1 MNEQQ
6 ATDKLSNELF
16 AYLRHQSTGPK
27 MATEAVCQALAGII
41 KTGGQAKT
49 PEGQRLLVMN
59 AALMI
64 LSFLNQDLKRV
75 ELEASLAQAFDRLAA
90 HAQKAAEEAKAV
102 DDT

>member
-1 MNEQQ
+1 MGEQE

-41 KTGGQAKT
+41 KTGAQAKT

-59 AALMI
+59 AALMT
-64 LSFLNQDLKRV
+64 LSFLNQDLKRT
-75 ELEASLAQAFDRLAA
+75 ELEAALSQAFEALAA
-90 HAQKAAEEAKAV
+90 HAAKTA